1 MTIPEIFDELI
12 NSAELKIKLKVKN
25 RKDIEDIKRGLSN
38 YKLRNKDQYED
49 ILGSFRL
56 KYTVHTDSFTD
67 NGMSLEIRV
76 EGNDTSRDFEGVE
89 LHGN

>member
-56 KYTVHTDSFTD
+56 KYTVHTDSD
-67 NGMSLEIRV
+67 MSLEIRV